1 MSKGILVVS
10 IIVSMLLISIGTPL
24 HGQPYKELHLRYRY
38 QLMDTWCWA
47 AAMEMVMNFHHPA
60 VGASPLQADIIKQYS
75 SKIRGWGP
83 DKFDC
88 ESCDGNISVPVA
100 SIYSDCS
107 FSIDFS
113 TETTIRIDYLDRV
126 FSSLNFLSSQEV
138 NIGTSPIPWMR
149 LKNQIDACRPFI
161 AFIDPLDATGINAD
175 HAVAIKGYYE
185 NNSSKFLIA
194 NDPWHLC
201 DQGENELFIP
211 YANFQGGNSNADFA
225 VNVEHVWAIVGDIR
239 PSTVHPAPD
248 DNCASCT
255 VINNALE
262 GINPGS
268 SPCFTTDLTD
278 LPIGLRSLR
287 ATRTGVG
294 GSEIVDTKDTLKNT
308 RLASILSKN
317 AGNVAGFLENRI
329 NEQGLQSILGKRN
342 YFGGTVKY
350 LSLDQLG
357 KCFIFHVP
365 HKISKALDHRE
376 EVIDVVSGSV
386 DSNIVSTFQKDRK
399 GMWHLKKIANF
410 TLLKNKIAVKVGQ
423 ENIVLSNIQGPDSIR
438 NSYTY
443 ELIKVPPFQYEFY
456 AFSYKGSNYMS
467 PAEDYPK
474 LDLLR
479 GEAKPEKI
487 VIGDLRKVA
496 NVYLKQYRRNFEYR
510 HKGGKYL
517 LNTSGKGISPK

>member
-1 MSKGILVVS
+1 MSKRFLAVFITG
-10 IIVSMLLISIGTPL
+10 SMMLMSIGNPL

-60 VGASPLQADIIKQYS
+60 VGASPSQADIINRYS
-75 SKIRGWGP
+75 SGIRGWGP
-83 DKFDC
+83 ATFDC
-88 ESCDGNISVPVA
+88 ESCDGNITVPVA
-100 SIYSDCS
+100 NIYSDCS

-113 TETTIRIDYLDRV
+113 TETTTRIDYLDRV
-126 FSSLNFLSSQEV
+126 FGSLNFLSSQEV
-138 NIGTSPIPWMR
+138 NVGASPIPWMR

-161 AFIDPLDATGINAD
+161 AFIDPLDASGINSD

-201 DQGENELFIP
+201 DGGENELFIP
-211 YANFQGGNSNADFA
+211 YANFHGGNSNADFA

-239 PSTVHPAPD
+239 PNTVHPSPD

-255 VINNALE
+255 VVNNALE
-262 GINPGS
+262 AINSGL
-268 SPCFTTDLTD
+268 SPCFTTDLD
-278 LPIGLRSLR
+278 DAPVGLRFSN
-287 ATRTGVG
+287 TTKTGIG

-317 AGNVAGFLENRI
+317 ASNIAGFLENRI

-342 YFGGTVKY
+342 YFGGSVKY

-357 KCFIFHVP
+357 KCFIFHAP

-376 EVIDVVSGSV
+376 EVIDVVSGAV
-386 DSNIVSTFQKDRK
+386 DTNIVSTFQKDRK

-410 TLLKNKIAVKVGQ
+410 TLLKNKTTVRVGQ

-443 ELIKVPPFQYEFY
+443 ALIKVPPFQYEFY

-467 PAEDYPK
+467 PAEDYSK

-479 GEAKPEKI
+479 GEAKPEKT
-487 VIGDLRKVA
+487 VIGDLRKIA

-517 LNTSGKGISPK
+517 NTSGKGISPK